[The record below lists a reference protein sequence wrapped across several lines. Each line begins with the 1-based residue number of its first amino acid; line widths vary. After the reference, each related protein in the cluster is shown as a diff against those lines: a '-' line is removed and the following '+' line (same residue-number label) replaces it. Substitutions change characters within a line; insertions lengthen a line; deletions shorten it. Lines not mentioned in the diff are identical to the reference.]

1 MHRIRLAGNVEE
13 LGSNQRM
20 SDQTVRAI
28 EKSILD
34 KRWFKVLFWTLI
46 ILYCVGVWGGVFY
59 LFGRIF

>member
-1 MHRIRLAGNVEE
+1 
-13 LGSNQRM
+13 M